1 MTMYPFLGV
10 YNRQLYDLQVHNP
23 ITRLLFVQR
32 RSDAQQRNDFANFT
46 NWAFNPVKPF
56 LPTPGIAPPLQA
68 AGSSGILLPTAQ
80 REMIRALRVLCDG
93 NEIQEQ
99 KQVDYF
105 TRVVPFRYMR
115 GIGQEGLPIYSFEL
129 HGPGPQPSGSIN
141 ASLIRNFQVE
151 IDVYPLPP
159 ATTYTYDINV
169 YVENINWFEVAS
181 GMGGLKYAL

>member
-1 MTMYPFLGV
+1 MYPFLGV

-23 ITRLLFVQR
+23 ITRLLFIQR

-46 NWAFNPVKPF
+46 NWAFNPKTPF
-56 LPTPGIAPPLQA
+56 VPTPGINPILQLA
-68 AGSSGILLPTAQ
+68 NSSGLLLPTAQ
-80 REMIRALRVLCDG
+80 RQIIRALRILCDG

-99 KQVDYF
+99 KPIDYF
-105 TRVVPFRYMR
+105 TRIVPFRYMK
-115 GIGQEGLPIYSFEL
+115 GLDGEQIPIYSFEL
-129 HGPGPQPSGSIN
+129 HGPGTQPSGSIN

-151 IDVYPLPP
+151 IDVFPLPA